1 MKILLLEDNHVLAKS
16 LIKGLKLAG
25 YMVEHFVRGDDG
37 ENFFYLHHK
46 NIDLLLLDLMLP
58 GKSGEQICYDIRK
71 NGLEIPILMLT
82 AKGEISDKIKGLNLG
97 ADDYLSKPFD
107 FNELL
112 ARMRALLRR
121 NPHLENEIIHI
132 TDEIIFDISAKSV
145 YKNGVIQSL
154 SPKEFSILE
163 VLVRHRGQALT
174 RNQIFEQVSDFA
186 KENWSNSIDVH
197 IKNIRKKL
205 FKTDHE
211 NPLKTVRGIGYRLET
226 KE

>member
-121 NPHLENEIIHI
+121 NPHLENETIHI

-174 RNQIFEQVSDFA
+174 RDQIFEQVSDFA